1 FFRSSKGTVVYRIEP
16 ENVPFDVTP
25 FSGNVFSRYGISNG
39 EYFFNI
45 IATDSFAQEARA
57 NVRILIGS
65 RIDSKRQFK
74 KLKSKGTRHRRSRK
88 DFGDEIVLTLK
99 ENHPVGLLEEK
110 INLRPDEK
118 VIFAPATTD
127 YLKIH
132 GNGLIELIKPLN
144 YEFEMSHQAAVQISG
159 MFKG

>member
-1 FFRSSKGTVVYRIEP
+1 MDMKANKTSKGAVVYRIEP

-25 FSGNVFSRYGISNG
+25 FSGDIFSRYGISNG
-39 EYFFNI
+39 RYFFNI
-45 IATDSFAQEARA
+45 VATDSFEQ
-57 NVRILIGS
+57 
-65 RIDSKRQFK
+65 
-74 KLKSKGTRHRRSRK
+74 
-88 DFGDEIVLTLK
+88 
-99 ENHPVGLLEEK
+99 K

-144 YEFEMSHQAAVQISG
+144 YEFEMLHQAAVQISG
-159 MFKG
+159 MFKEYYD